1 MRNYRSHC
9 GHFTK
14 PANCMNVRLHVATL
28 SESSSVQYPVEQ
40 RSNGIYLNSKR
51 SVRFYSCTARNRI
64 TSNLK
69 RLKQLKF
76 EYNYKN
82 IWWIYALLGCK
93 AAKCCPTPLNILFLQ
108 FSYLIS
114 CALHHKTFKTSFFLC
129 QPTQFSNARQRP
141 RAPSIAQSVNY

>member
-28 SESSSVQYPVEQ
+28 SESSSVEYPVEQ

-51 SVRFYSCTARNRI
+51 SVRFYSCTARSRI
-64 TSNLK
+64 TSHLK
-69 RLKQLKF
+69 RLKLLKF

-82 IWWIYALLGCK
+82 ISKINALW
-93 AAKCCPTPLNILFLQ
+93 AKCCPTPLNILFLQ

-114 CALHHKTFKTSFFLC
+114 CALRYKTFKTSFFLC